1 MAGKEG
7 PMKSSNRH
15 PLFGALYALATI
27 VALFTGFGNMP
38 LYGRYYIADVPGL
51 QWSGNFFTNV
61 NVHVLAGSLLLCIG
75 IYGSM
80 VFWRLKTT
88 PAKRLTLSGKIRGA
102 LLALTLATGILMVLK
117 NLPGIQFSFEMLM
130 IANFTHMGG
139 ALLFMLSALVALI
152 FRMPWS
158 TKV

>member
-1 MAGKEG
+1 
-7 PMKSSNRH
+7 MKNSKRH
-15 PLFGALYALATI
+15 PLFNVLYTLATI

-75 IYGSM
+75 IYCIM
-80 VFWRLKTT
+80 VFWLVKPT
-88 PAKRLTLSGKIRGA
+88 PAKKLTRSGKIRGA
-102 LLALTLATGILMVLK
+102 LLSLTLATGILMVLK
-117 NLPGIQFSFEMLM
+117 NLPGVQFPFEMLM

-139 ALLFMLSALVALI
+139 AVLFMLSALVALI
-152 FRMPWS
+152 FRMPWI
-158 TKV
+158 TGP

>member
-1 MAGKEG
+1 MQTSK
-7 PMKSSNRH
+7 RH
-15 PLFGALYALATI
+15 PLFNALYALTAI

-61 NVHVLAGSLLLCIG
+61 NVHILAGSLLLCIG
-75 IYGSM
+75 IYCMM
-80 VFWRLKTT
+80 VFRLVKNS
-88 PAKRLTLSGKIRGA
+88 PAKRLTRSGKIRGA
-102 LLALTLATGILMVLK
+102 LLALTLATGILMVIK
-117 NLPGIQFSFEMLM
+117 NLPGIQFPFEMLM

-139 ALLFMLSALVALI
+139 AMLFMLSALVALI

-158 TKV
+158 TTV